1 MSRSRPLSS
10 THFHCYLEPTSGYLA
25 PCLEHYTVPCE
36 RVFSSSKETILARRN
51 ALSPNLMEA
60 LQLLKFATK
69 QGRGLYFTEGW
80 DKDKEL
86 AELEETEKEQS
97 VEDFLGHYVFHNLQ
111 S

>member
-1 MSRSRPLSS
+1 MDI
-10 THFHCYLEPTSGYLA
+10 
-25 PCLEHYTVPCE
+25 VPIQAFSVLCE
-36 RVFSSSKETILARRN
+36 RVFSSSKETISARKN

-60 LQLLKFATK
+60 LQLLKFAIK

-80 DKDKEL
+80 DKDKKL